1 MAKRDKHFSVY
12 GSQRKGG
19 ILTSMRV
26 GFSHWRTIASL
37 VIVVIIVSAAF
48 WGVYRLV
55 SSKQF
60 RMDSEPK
67 SSLSYR
73 THNIADSRIYV
84 SDYIGDQANT
94 FALMR
99 TLPLNDRIVNIGIAD
114 QGININLRKTNL
126 TEEDVQRDALYSASV
141 VMAVIKDAKYV
152 SFRSG
157 MSLIEVTR
165 FDVESFIPEGAL
177 TTTKQQVWDRVRRAI
192 PEAVPQLIEVRNTAA
207 VLRPSSQ

>member
-1 MAKRDKHFSVY
+1 MAKHGKHFSVY
-12 GSQRKGG
+12 GAHGKGG

-55 SSKQF
+55 SSNQF
-60 RMDSEPK
+60 QMDSEPK

-73 THNIADSRIYV
+73 THNISGSRIYV

-99 TLPLNDRIVNIGIAD
+99 TLPLNDRIINIGIAD
-114 QGININLRKTNL
+114 QGINVNLKKTNL
-126 TEEDVQRDALYSASV
+126 TDEDTQRDALYSASV

-177 TTTKQQVWDRVRRAI
+177 TTIKQQVWDRVRRAI
-192 PEAVPQLIEVRNTAA
+192 PEAVPQLIEVRNTSGN
-207 VLRPSSQ
+207 LREPSE